1 MAREKL
7 NKCQGQSK
15 GLRIM
20 LVSELVDQYLKT
32 TDNDLK
38 YMALRQ
44 ELTVLEVGRD
54 LNLLVNKVLMPV
66 LLEEKDPEIV
76 ELVSSQVYPQLTLK
90 CIVVMKRGNRE
101 PQWFND
107 LIVDPLMDHI
117 ADKRKNFIV
126 QTLRNVLKVAVQS
139 HYRMQSASDRHLGAL
154 VLRMKDHKGNN
165 DLGQNTVLYWETLK
179 PVISTYY
186 YGTVKVPFAILKN
199 IFNLCEGKLDS
210 LVRSVL
216 ISSVEATT
224 RQNVEKIVQESV
236 SDSVLE
242 AISTVWWQF
251 GQLVPWLL
259 EKRLLPA
266 LQQQETLL
274 TNLQTIY
281 NLLPFFQIASAVS
294 GEKVLEDGL
303 QKRLESKLQGLLENA
318 AANSSAATTKE
329 VVAELDVEDA
339 EVDDAQQAYLDE
351 LQSDDDLEFDDEE
364 LLETDEDYQLKKLCQ
379 TILET
384 LNDNKEKS
392 SDYQSHKIDLTQV
405 EVSALDETEDVVY
418 TIQSTLENET
428 TLQPLLLSVEILN
441 QLLLTGHTEIDYSPV
456 CQSLVRHM
464 KQNKAFLQTIK
475 VGNLTQTIDDG
486 STLRTMVHSTI
497 LQIITTRK
505 LDYPTC
511 CKLLIEAVSRSA
523 RDVDPTIEQLSLRII
538 ENLLQIHY
546 NTIRALD
553 SSWYDQTL
561 LPKAAET
568 AGKLHKRLQT
578 TLQNSEQLEP
588 QAQTATILQELTSLF
603 NVQYPAIE

>member
-1 MAREKL
+1 
-7 NKCQGQSK
+7 
-15 GLRIM
+15 M

-54 LNLLVNKVLMPV
+54 LDLLVNKVLMPV

-90 CIVVMKRGNRE
+90 CIVVMKRGNHE

-139 HYRMQSASDRHLGAL
+139 RYRMQSAGDRHLGAL
-154 VLRMKDHKGNN
+154 VSQMKDYKGNN
-165 DLGQNTVLYWETLK
+165 DVGQNTVLYWEALK

-186 YGTVKVPFAILKN
+186 YGTVKIPFAILKE

-216 ISSVEATT
+216 ISSVQATT

-251 GQLVPWLL
+251 GQLVPWLF
-259 EKRLLPA
+259 EKRLLPD
-266 LQQQETLL
+266 LHQQETLL
-274 TNLQTIY
+274 TNLQMIY

-294 GEKVLEDGL
+294 GEKGNSKNGL
-303 QKRLESKLQGLLENA
+303 KRRLESKLQGLLENA

-329 VVAELDVEDA
+329 VDAELDVEDA

-351 LQSDDDLEFDDEE
+351 LQSDDDLEFEDEE
-364 LLETDEDYQLKKLCQ
+364 LLETDEGYQLKKLCQ

-392 SDYQSHKIDLTQV
+392 SDIQPHKIDLTKV

-418 TIQSTLENET
+418 TIQSTLESET

-441 QLLLTGHTEIDYSPV
+441 QLLLTGYTEIDYSPV

-511 CKLLIEAVSRSA
+511 CKLLTEAVSRGA

-538 ENLLQIHY
+538 QNLLQSHY

-578 TLQNSEQLEP
+578 TIQNSEQLEP

>member
-1 MAREKL
+1 M
-7 NKCQGQSK
+7 
-15 GLRIM
+15 
-20 LVSELVDQYLKT
+20 
-32 TDNDLK
+32 
-38 YMALRQ
+38 
-44 ELTVLEVGRD
+44 
-54 LNLLVNKVLMPV
+54 
-66 LLEEKDPEIV
+66 
-76 ELVSSQVYPQLTLK
+76 
-90 CIVVMKRGNRE
+90 
-101 PQWFND
+101 
-107 LIVDPLMDHI
+107 
-117 ADKRKNFIV
+117 
-126 QTLRNVLKVAVQS
+126 
-139 HYRMQSASDRHLGAL
+139 
-154 VLRMKDHKGNN
+154 
-165 DLGQNTVLYWETLK
+165 
-179 PVISTYY
+179 
-186 YGTVKVPFAILKN
+186 
-199 IFNLCEGKLDS
+199 
-210 LVRSVL
+210 
-216 ISSVEATT
+216 
-224 RQNVEKIVQESV
+224 
-236 SDSVLE
+236 
-242 AISTVWWQF
+242 
-251 GQLVPWLL
+251 
-259 EKRLLPA
+259 
-266 LQQQETLL
+266 
-274 TNLQTIY
+274 QTIY

-303 QKRLESKLQGLLENA
+303 KKRLESKLQGLLENA

-329 VVAELDVEDA
+329 VDAELDVEDA

-351 LQSDDDLEFDDEE
+351 LQSDDDLEFEDEE
-364 LLETDEDYQLKKLCQ
+364 LLETDEGYQLKKLCQ

-392 SDYQSHKIDLTQV
+392 SDIQPHKIDLTKV

-418 TIQSTLENET
+418 TIQSTLESET

-441 QLLLTGHTEIDYSPV
+441 QLLLTGYTEIDYSPV

-511 CKLLIEAVSRSA
+511 CKLLTEAVSRGT

-538 ENLLQIHY
+538 QNLLQSHY

-578 TLQNSEQLEP
+578 TIQNSEQLEP